1 MRYHNI
7 TKDDM
12 LNGAGLRVVLWVA
25 GCSHCCEGCQNPMTW
40 DPNGGLLFDEAAKE
54 EIFEQL
60 EQDYISGITFSG
72 GDPLHSANRADV
84 KALMAEIKLKYPD
97 KNIWLYTG
105 DVWENIMNYP
115 LMQYVDVLVDGE
127 FELANRDV
135 TLLWKGSSNQ
145 RVINVQATLQQEDI
159 SVPILFCGDHD
170 EIPMGRETVGAKQMK
185 EDNIV
190 TFKGGMDIA
199 SYGCDA

>member
-199 SYGCDA
+199 SCGCDA